1 MNNLE
6 NVKKVIEAAIAG
18 DMNLNL
24 DPKLV
29 LAVVDECLAW
39 RNEAQV
45 HFNIRRDY
53 PKLDYGPDVSF
64 EHLQASLAISSARE
78 RTDKMLGGAE

>member
-29 LAVVDECLAW
+29 LAVVDECLAG
-39 RNEAQV
+39 RRMIKSGRKVILRGQV
-45 HFNIRRDY
+45 I
-53 PKLDYGPDVSF
+53 PDTAL
-64 EHLQASLAISSARE
+64 EPYLNATE
-78 RTDKMLGGAE
+78 RTDKMLGSAG